1 MLTQNI
7 ARPFRWLLD
16 NTVAGIAATGV
27 HPNVLTALGVF
38 LNLWAG
44 ILFAAGRFAA
54 ASGTM
59 IVAGF
64 CDLVDGPVAR
74 RQGRVTLFGGF
85 LGSIFSRYSDLI
97 LFLGLLVYYARVN
110 RFLYAVL
117 VGVAMAGAVM
127 VSYAQ
132 ARAESLIGSCNV
144 GFWKRPERIVL
155 MILGALSN
163 RMQLA
168 LWLLAIGPNITVV
181 HRILHT
187 WKHTEGTTR
196 EPETPPQAGAE
207 PAPAPRLLS
216 RSAGHGG

>member
-1 MLTQNI
+1 MLSQTI
-7 ARPFRWLLD
+7 ARPFRWLL
-16 NTVAGIAATGV
+16 NRIVSGLAATGV
-27 HPNVLTALGVF
+27 HPNVLTAASVVLH
-38 LNLWAG
+38 LWAG
-44 ILFAAGRFAA
+44 VLFAAGRFAA
-54 ASGTM
+54 AGGSM
-59 IVAGF
+59 LLAGL
-64 CDLVDGPVAR
+64 CDVLDGPVAR
-74 RQGRVTLFGGF
+74 RQQRVTLFGGF
-85 LGSIFSRYSDLI
+85 LDSILDRYADLI

-117 VGVAMAGAVM
+117 AGVAMAGAVM

-155 MILGALSN
+155 MILGALTN

-187 WKHTEGTTR
+187 WKHTEGAQK
-196 EPETPPQAGAE
+196 PQEAPAQAAAE
-207 PAPAPRLLS
+207 PAPGLLS

>member
-1 MLTQNI
+1 MQTRTI
-7 ARPFRWLLD
+7 VRPFRWLLD
-16 NTVAGIAATGV
+16 KLVAGVAATGV
-27 HPNVLTALGVF
+27 HPNILTALAVF
-38 LNLWAG
+38 FNLWAG

-54 ASGTM
+54 AGGSM
-59 IVAGF
+59 ILAGL
-64 CDLVDGPVAR
+64 CDVLDGPVAR
-74 RQGRVTLFGGF
+74 RQRRVTLFGGF
-85 LGSIFSRYSDLI
+85 FDSVLGRYADLI

-117 VGVAMAGAVM
+117 AGAAMCGAVM

-155 MILGALSN
+155 MILGALAN

-187 WKHTEGTTR
+187 WRSTEGARQTQ
-196 EPETPPQAGAE
+196 EAPQAVAE
-207 PAPAPRLLS
+207 PAPPLLS

>member
-1 MLTQNI
+1 MQTLTI
-7 ARPFRWLLD
+7 ARPLRWLLD
-16 NTVAGIAATGV
+16 KLVANVAATGV
-27 HPNVLTALGVF
+27 QPNFLTVLAVCF
-38 LNLWAG
+38 NLWAG

-54 ASGTM
+54 AGGVM
-59 IVAGF
+59 IGAGL
-64 CDLVDGPVAR
+64 CELLDGPVAR

-85 LGSIFSRYSDLI
+85 LDSILGRYADLI

-117 VGVAMAGAVM
+117 AGVAMAGAVM

-144 GFWKRPERIVL
+144 GFWKRPERIAL

-187 WKHTEGTTR
+187 WKHTEGAPRT
-196 EPETPPQAGAE
+196 EEAPPQAVAE
-207 PAPAPRLLS
+207 PARFFS
-216 RSAGHGG
+216 RSAGHGD